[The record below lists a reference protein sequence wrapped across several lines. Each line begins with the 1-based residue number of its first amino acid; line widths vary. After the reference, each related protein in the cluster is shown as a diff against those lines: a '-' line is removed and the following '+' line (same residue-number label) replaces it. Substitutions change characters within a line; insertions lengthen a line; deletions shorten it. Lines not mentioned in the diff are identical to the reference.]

1 MKLSRAVPD
10 ARPHFLHD
18 PITPLV
24 LLYCSPHDLLQL
36 GITCT
41 DLHVLLDENSD
52 VWKAAYANVGVPAP
66 PVLDKDL
73 AGNWSHWAWAD
84 LLFGESLCIV
94 CGRRCRGIPDSIA
107 LAFRCCSVSC
117 RFAPVGFLIG
127 NVSSGFVT
135 DRLVHWTVLYA
146 SRDPFCR
153 AVLDIA
159 SWIPSPK
166 EHTSG
171 SPFLPRETVLA
182 LTAEKH
188 LEVAVW
194 KTTVYDGIRPSHEIR
209 QGLCFI
215 KAVGLDRI
223 MVGTHAT
230 KIVGLFCPGSNA
242 HLPKH
247 CTAIELVVGEVKPEF
262 SVLATHRA
270 SFGAEGDTG
279 PPPLTIRCSLCC
291 LKLPA
296 AVFIQHCDVVHWQQP
311 VECMEFCTLG
321 RKFRPPELIEHILH
335 RSGFCPSTHS
345 FQSDK
350 SSGIRLP
357 GAATT
362 TTKVSTST
370 RKGRTEKRKAYG
382 CSYAMGQQLTSVH
395 RSRRGR
401 NASHTKSVDK
411 GRITQISGGDCKENI
426 SFVSRFSRA
435 WSTLASLKPGAH
447 DKEARRGASP
457 SPGKLT
463 TDYQGVARTASHPG
477 VGGTTVVQQFCS
489 QGRAAGRV
497 DRKHEPRELAGAR
510 GRVGIVEEGRG
521 KISDFDQI
529 VNRDLSFTITFLD
542 SSTAP
547 PRKWHLSS
555 PAHPETPS
563 HLPSQFH
570 LMPLATPQL
579 SIPWTLTAYLL
590 LWAIASTWQSES
602 GGVETGREGPR
613 Y

>member
-335 RSGFCPSTHS
+335 RVQASVCQERQRPPPKFLHQHGKVGQKNVKLMGVRMQTRSQCIAREIGGQRTNHTNFWRRLQREYIIRGGQNCL
-345 FQSDK
+345 
-350 SSGIRLP
+350 SSGCRWHDR
-357 GAATT
+357 GTA
-362 TTKVSTST
+362 V
-370 RKGRTEKRKAYG
+370 
-382 CSYAMGQQLTSVH
+382 
-395 RSRRGR
+395 RS
-401 NASHTKSVDK
+401 S
-411 GRITQISGGDCKENI
+411 KE
-426 SFVSRFSRA
+426 
-435 WSTLASLKPGAH
+435 LG
-447 DKEARRGASP
+447 GASAQIFTWRS
-457 SPGKLT
+457 SPRPVT
-463 TDYQGVARTASHPG
+463 TLCRKHRTGVIEEKEED
-477 VGGTTVVQQFCS
+477 GGC
-489 QGRAAGRV
+489 RAAGRV